1 LIFDLKLKGQTPPFL
16 MELFI
21 TISLPIVLLFGLT
34 LLFMLDGIPRWVKQ
48 LNRISS
54 TVWNF
59 VIFVIGTMTVII
71 YLSNK

>member
-1 LIFDLKLKGQTPPFL
+1 

-21 TISLPIVLLFGLT
+21 AISLPIVLLFVLT

-48 LNRISS
+48 INRNSS

-59 VIFVIGTMTVII
+59 GIVAMGTMTVII

>member
-1 LIFDLKLKGQTPPFL
+1 

-21 TISLPIVLLFGLT
+21 AISLPIVLFFGLT
-34 LLFMLDGIPRWVKQ
+34 LLFMLDGIPSWVKQ
-48 LNRISS
+48 FNRNSS

-59 VIFVIGTMTVII
+59 GIVAMGTMTVII

>member
-1 LIFDLKLKGQTPPFL
+1 MTADLIRGLRPSFL

-21 TISLPIVLLFGLT
+21 AISLPIVLLFGLT
-34 LLFMLDGIPRWVKQ
+34 LLFMLDVIPRWVKQ
-48 LNRISS
+48 LNRNSS

-59 VIFVIGTMTVII
+59 GIIAMWTMTVII